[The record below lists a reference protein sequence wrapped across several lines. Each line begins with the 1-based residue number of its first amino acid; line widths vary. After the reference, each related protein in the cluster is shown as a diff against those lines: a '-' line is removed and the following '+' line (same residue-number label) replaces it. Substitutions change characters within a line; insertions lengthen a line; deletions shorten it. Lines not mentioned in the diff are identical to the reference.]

1 MKYSEFIPYKIPFED
16 VDLDAYQDICHSYKV
31 LARMKNIENTRIMVF
46 DYISRGLSFYRD
58 KDKAFIQ
65 QSDEA
70 FHYIYHKEDLEQPG
84 IKRAIIYLLARHS
97 VIPPYILT
105 LKPSST

>member
-1 MKYSEFIPYKIPFED
+1 MKYSEFIPYKVPFED

-46 DYISRGLSFYRD
+46 DYISCGLSFYRD

-65 QSDEA
+65 Q
-70 FHYIYHKEDLEQPG
+70 
-84 IKRAIIYLLARHS
+84 
-97 VIPPYILT
+97 
-105 LKPSST
+105 